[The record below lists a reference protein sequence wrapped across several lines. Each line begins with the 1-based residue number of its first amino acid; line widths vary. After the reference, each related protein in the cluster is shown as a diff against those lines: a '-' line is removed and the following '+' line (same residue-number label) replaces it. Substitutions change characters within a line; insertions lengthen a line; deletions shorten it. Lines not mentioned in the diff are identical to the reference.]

1 MSGASGLRAAG
12 APQWDL
18 PGPRQNLLLGAL
30 PAADFEALAERLEP
44 VALATRELLYAPGS
58 PSAHAWFPGT
68 AIISLQQVIEGRPG
82 SEVALVG
89 REGMVGLVAVLG
101 ELPSSRQACV
111 HCAGHAWRLPAADLR
126 ERFDASPAL
135 RALLLRHA
143 QGLMAQ
149 IAQNGVCYRLHSV
162 EQQVCRRLLMSM
174 DRLGSREI
182 PITHEALAGALGVRR
197 EAVTLAACRL
207 LADGLLQGGRGR
219 IVVLDRDGLERRS
232 CECYQTLRLETQRL
246 LGSAAGVGR

>member
-1 MSGASGLRAAG
+1 VSVQGGVHAQVRRS
-12 APQWDL
+12 WDL
-18 PGPRQNLLLGAL
+18 PGPRQNQLLGAL
-30 PAADFEALAERLEP
+30 PERDLAALSVYLEP
-44 VALATRELLYAPGS
+44 VSLGVREQLYGPDDPA
-58 PSAHAWFPGT
+58 AHAWFPGT
-68 AIISLQQVIEGRPG
+68 AVISLQQVLDGRPG

-89 REGMVGLVAVLG
+89 REGMVGLAGVLG
-101 ELPSSRQACV
+101 DTPTTRRACV
-111 HCAGHAWRLPAADLR
+111 HCAGHAWRLPADRLR
-126 ERFDASPAL
+126 SHFDASPAL

-182 PITHEALAGALGVRR
+182 PVTHEALASALGVRR

-207 LADGLLQGGRGR
+207 LADGLVQGGRGR
-219 IVVLDRDGLERRS
+219 IVVLDRAGLELRA
-232 CECYQTLRLETQRL
+232 CECYHTLRAETERLAQGSLEPAR
-246 LGSAAGVGR
+246 

>member
-1 MSGASGLRAAG
+1 MSTGSQLRASGRG
-12 APQWDL
+12 HWDL

-30 PAADFEALAERLEP
+30 PGPDFELLSRHLEP
-44 VALATRELLYAPGS
+44 VMLAARDQLYAPDQPGE
-58 PSAHAWFPGT
+58 HAWFPGS
-68 AIISLQQVIEGRPG
+68 AILSLQQVIDGKPG

-89 REGMVGLVAVLG
+89 REGMVGLAPVLAD
-101 ELPSSRQACV
+101 LPSTRRACV
-111 HCAGHAWRLPAADLR
+111 HCAGHAWKLPAAVLR
-126 ERFDASPAL
+126 ERFDASPPL
-135 RALLLRHA
+135 RTLLLRHA

-182 PITHEALAGALGVRR
+182 PVTHEALAGALGVRR

-219 IVVLDRDGLERRS
+219 IVVLDREGLEQRA
-232 CECYQTLRLETQRL
+232 CECYQTLRAETERL
-246 LGSAAGVGR
+246 ANASGDGLR

>member
-1 MSGASGLRAAG
+1 MSPNPQRVGGPA
-12 APQWDL
+12 QWDL

-30 PAADFEALAERLEP
+30 PAPEFEALAPHLEFTM
-44 VALATRELLYAPGS
+44 LAARELLYAPDS
-58 PSAHAWFPGT
+58 QAAHAWFPGT
-68 AIISLQQVIEGRPG
+68 AVISLQQALEGRSG

-101 ELPSSRQACV
+101 ELPSTRQACV
-111 HCAGHAWRLPAADLR
+111 HCAGHAWRLSAAVLR

-149 IAQNGVCYRLHSV
+149 IAQNSVCYRLHSV
-162 EQQVCRRLLMSM
+162 EQQVSRRLLMSM

-182 PITHEALAGALGVRR
+182 PVTHEALAGALGVRR

-207 LADGLLQGGRGR
+207 LADGLVQGGRGR
-219 IVVLDRDGLERRS
+219 IVIVDRDGLERRA
-232 CECYQTLRLETQRL
+232 CECYQAVRAETQRL
-246 LGSAAGVGR
+246 LAASPNASR

>member
-1 MSGASGLRAAG
+1 MNAVTPARTRGQG
-12 APQWDL
+12 QWDL
-18 PGPRQNLLLGAL
+18 PGPRQNLILGAL
-30 PAADFEALAERLEP
+30 PAADFEALEARLEP
-44 VALATRELLYAPGS
+44 VSLAVRELLYS
-58 PSAHAWFPGT
+58 PDSPAAHAWFPGT
-68 AIISLQQVIEGRPG
+68 AVLSLQQVIDGRPG

-101 ELPSSRQACV
+101 DLPSSRQACV
-111 HCAGHAWRLPAADLR
+111 HCAGFAWRMPAAALR
-126 ERFDASPAL
+126 EHFDASPAL

-182 PITHEALAGALGVRR
+182 PVTHEVLAGALGVRR

-207 LADGLLQGGRGR
+207 LADGLVQGGRGR
-219 IVVLDRDGLERRS
+219 IVVLDRDGLERRA
-232 CECYQTLRLETQRL
+232 CECYQTLRAETLRL
-246 LGSAAGVGR
+246 LGPAAAAPR